1 MDDEI
6 VDDEEETEI
15 ILDSEV
21 ILTILKNIF
30 DLPERGESKVD
41 HDKYLLEM
49 LKLGGLT
56 ERQAMS
62 LILYTDGMSVSDI
75 SMEIS
80 NSRYTQNISAALSQ
94 AVGKILKA
102 ITIFEV
108 IRYDKNFIAKVF
120 ERGAAIQSTYKARLR
135 PENSR

>member
-1 MDDEI
+1 MNNENIEI
-6 VDDEEETEI
+6 EE
-15 ILDSEV
+15 ILDSEI
-21 ILTILKNIF
+21 ILSILKNIF
-30 DLPERGESKVD
+30 DLPERGESKAD
-41 HDKYLLEM
+41 HDKYLLDM

-62 LILYTDGMSVSDI
+62 IILYADGMSVSDI

-102 ITIFEV
+102 VTVFEV
-108 IRYDKNFIAKVF
+108 VRYDKNFIAKVF
-120 ERGAAIQSTYKARLR
+120 ERGAAIQSTYKAPLK
-135 PENSR
+135 PENKK

>member
-1 MDDEI
+1 MNNENIEI
-6 VDDEEETEI
+6 EKREE
-15 ILDSEV
+15 ILDSEI
-21 ILTILKNIF
+21 ILSILKNIF
-30 DLPERGESKVD
+30 DLPERGESKAD
-41 HDKYLLEM
+41 HDKYLLDM

-62 LILYTDGMSVSDI
+62 IILYADGMSVSDI

-102 ITIFEV
+102 VTIFEV
-108 IRYDKNFIAKVF
+108 VRYDKNFIAKVF
-120 ERGAAIQSTYKARLR
+120 ERGAAIQSTYKALLK
-135 PENSR
+135 PENKK